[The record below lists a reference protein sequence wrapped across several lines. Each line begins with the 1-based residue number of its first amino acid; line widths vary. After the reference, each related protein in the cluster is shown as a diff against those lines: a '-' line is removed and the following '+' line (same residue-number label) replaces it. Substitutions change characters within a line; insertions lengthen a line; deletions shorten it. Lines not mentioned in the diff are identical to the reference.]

1 MLVNRAIALHC
12 QKIAMRQSAWTNL
25 ILWPTSPG
33 ALRWAQHIKQS
44 GRWRR
49 KCEDNCVGLKLVK
62 TYLCAVKHPCM
73 YNKQS
78 VYALCTHLFR
88 RICGY
93 YLYSAHNLRRTET
106 SKDTL
111 LALGLYAPG
120 CKAQNIRQ
128 CNTGQT
134 SFSPVLFWHLL
145 SCSSMLKCVST
156 SFYDD
161 KPTEFIWNV
170 VR

>member
-1 MLVNRAIALHC
+1 
-12 QKIAMRQSAWTNL
+12 MRQSAWTNL

-106 SKDTL
+106 SISLRAWPLQQMCFVLKEAMQDNPKGIT
-111 LALGLYAPG
+111 
-120 CKAQNIRQ
+120 
-128 CNTGQT
+128 
-134 SFSPVLFWHLL
+134 PVLIWHLL
-145 SCSSMLKCVST
+145 SCSSMPTRVST
-156 SFYDD
+156 FPFYDEVLFTGN
-161 KPTEFIWNV
+161 KVYEFI
-170 VR
+170 